1 MTGEEK
7 NLYRRKRNGYG
18 WLIAAAWWAYWLMQP
33 NEGWGVAYAGG
44 LIFALFTWPFAFLVS
59 HYIARA
65 MVESD
70 LKKEAANQSAAEQQ
84 RRLAAQREA
93 DQRMRVIEDDAW
105 QARQKIERGEFLK
118 KLGSVRD
125 YLTLLPTTAEPD
137 RVLLIEQ
144 SIDKEL
150 RDLVIKYE
158 VPAMSA
164 LIGSDDAVMLS
175 VNAIVQTLEQR
186 GQLSPDAEILKKA
199 LIGRTREEASASSYP
214 KGGTPWHSNG

>member
-7 NLYRRKRNGYG
+7 TLYRRKRNAYG

-44 LIFALFTWPFAFLVS
+44 LIFAFFTWPFAFLVS
-59 HYIARA
+59 HYIARS
-65 MVESD
+65 MVESE
-70 LKKEAANQSAAEQQ
+70 LKKEAADQSAAEQQ
-84 RRLAAQREA
+84 RRIAAQREA
-93 DQRMRVIEDDAW
+93 DQRMRLIDDDAL

-125 YLTLLPTTAEPD
+125 YLNLLPAAAEPD
-137 RVLLIEQ
+137 RILLIEQ

-150 RDLVIKYE
+150 RDLVIKHD

-199 LIGRTREEASASSYP
+199 LIERAPT
-214 KGGTPWHSNG
+214 